1 MGKHDLQVSSSHRS
15 VIVPEVM
22 SPATTGTGGGSVS
35 ESTFSQADRGEMAK
49 AAVSGIIDISKTI
62 AGIYEIKAK
71 SQAEVAAI
79 KADIERIAA
88 DAKAYVDKRKADS
101 EEWHSRFDKAMAF
114 VKAQLNDHPDW
125 SDELKA
131 KVIDVILKAMDGD
144 K

>member
-22 SPATTGTGGGSVS
+22 TPATTGTGGGSVS

-49 AAVSGIIDISKTI
+49 AAVRGMIDISKTI
-62 AGIYEIKAK
+62 AGIAEIKAR
-71 SQAEVAAI
+71 SAAEVATI
-79 KADIERIAA
+79 NADIKRMVVETRT
-88 DAKAYVDKRKADS
+88 YVAKRKADN
-101 EEWHSRFDKAMAF
+101 EEWHSRFDKAMSF
-114 VKAQLNDHPDW
+114 VKTQLNDHPDW

>member
-1 MGKHDLQVSSSHRS
+1 MGKHDLQVSSSRRS
-15 VIVPEVM
+15 VIVPEVV
-22 SPATTGTGGGSVS
+22 SPAPTGTGVGVVS
-35 ESTFSQADRGEMAK
+35 ESTFSQVDRGEMAK
-49 AAVSGIIDISKTI
+49 AAVGGIIDISKTI

-71 SQAEVAAI
+71 SEAEVSAI
-79 KADIERIAA
+79 KADVERITA

-114 VKAQLNDHPDW
+114 VKTQLNDHPDW